1 MNVLRSGS
9 RWESVLERSWKVV
22 KQSQVRRQKTVKPW
36 SLKQQMQFLKPFI
49 QEKTLQFSN
58 FDRSDEMY
66 ANISDTA
73 LIPDDTKN
81 PTERPNKNKNDR
93 PAQGNEEEQLL
104 ETGTEVSGA
113 METTDSLS
121 NASGQTS
128 SFKPKVNQVTKK

>member
-81 PTERPNKNKNDR
+81 NDR

>member
-1 MNVLRSGS
+1 
-9 RWESVLERSWKVV
+9 
-22 KQSQVRRQKTVKPW
+22 
-36 SLKQQMQFLKPFI
+36 MQFLKPFI

-81 PTERPNKNKNDR
+81 NDR